1 MFCGWIEVCVEGW
14 VWGAAP
20 AARQRRHS
28 GRRALKTAR
37 RAVWAAP
44 YGCGLQ
50 GAGSA
55 GKQLPEK
62 CGSGGR
68 KKPPVLRRGLSTF
81 SLNLRFDYLPK

>member
-1 MFCGWIEVCVEGW
+1 MRVDRGMRG
-14 VWGAAP
+14 G
-20 AARQRRHS
+20 RGLGRSRG
-28 GRRALKTAR
+28 GRRPLKTAR

-55 GKQLPEK
+55 EKQLPEK
-62 CGSGGR
+62 CGSGGC
-68 KKPPVLRRGLSTF
+68 KKPPVLHRGLSTF